1 MAEDK
6 FADVLVIGGPS
17 RTGMGKANFFQ
28 YVKPCILTQSA
39 RMAVI
44 DPKADILSTFDQVK
58 ILISYEDR
66 DGYECDMLTLLYCT
80 KNEVNNDT
88 VIDEAV
94 YKWMKRHMPKIHQY
108 AWQRAS
114 ECGMENYPT
123 DVFLNE

>member
-17 RTGMGKANFFQ
+17 RTGMGKASFQ
-28 YVKPCILTQSA
+28 YTKPCILTQSA
-39 RMAVI
+39 RMVVI
-44 DPKADILSTFDQVK
+44 DPKADLLSTFNQVK

-80 KNEVNNDT
+80 KDEANDDT

-94 YKWMKRHMPKIHQY
+94 YRWMERHMPKIHQY

-114 ECGMENYPT
+114 ECGLSDYST
-123 DVFLNE
+123 DVILNT